1 MNATSSFGIERSMAH
16 KKKTISTANY
26 MIILITFLLFAL
38 ALFTKGF
45 THDLLLETGVFLVSV
60 KLILMA
66 YSNKLAT
73 ASIVKKLDEVKK
85 TVCD

>member
-1 MNATSSFGIERSMAH
+1 MAH

-45 THDLLLETGVFLVSV
+45 THDLLLEVAIFLVSA
-60 KLILMA
+60 KLILGI
-66 YSNKLAT
+66 LA
-73 ASIVKKLDEVKK
+73 IKIELDRIEKKVDSLLEEQKK
-85 TVCD
+85 KK